1 MINMVVKAENVEVRG
16 CEKKTNKKGEP
27 YLIVNVDD
35 ERGKRSELVDKD
47 MENEQFYK
55 RGTIGDLWLN
65 MSIGKYATVTI
76 SRFDIRKD

>member
-16 CEKKTNKKGEP
+16 CERKTNKKGEP

-76 SRFDIRKD
+76 SRFEIRKD